1 MNLDTKNN
9 LFLCGDNQGSIFMAS
24 NPIMGKCTK
33 HINIQYHFI
42 CDVVLDN
49 KMQLY
54 YIKGSENPADM
65 FIKSLGHIKF
75 PKF

>member
-1 MNLDTKNN
+1 
-9 LFLCGDNQGSIFMAS
+9 
-24 NPIMGKCTK
+24 MGKCTK

-49 KMQLY
+49 KIQLY